1 MSLSK
6 LPRDFVSTAC
16 YPRAMAYNSAD
27 LKMADDHIA
36 LGERHVIRQRELLAF
51 LKSHGHPIDVAEDLL
66 AEFEATLVQH
76 RLHRAQMLEHPRMRF
91 GEQGNVERGSLLP
104 YMIEA
109 DLIRQD
115 GLSRS
120 RRALDDVHATLEQAA
135 WQNFIEF
142 ADISSDKFQPH
153 Q

>member
-16 YPRAMAYNSAD
+16 YPRAMAYSSAD

-76 RLHRAQMLEHPRMRF
+76 RLHRAQMLTELEPDPLQPGPPGEAGPRA
-91 GEQGNVERGSLLP
+91 SP
-104 YMIEA
+104 SPKT
-109 DLIRQD
+109 D
-115 GLSRS
+115 
-120 RRALDDVHATLEQAA
+120 
-135 WQNFIEF
+135 
-142 ADISSDKFQPH
+142 
-153 Q
+153 